1 MILYDG
7 NCIGCTCLP
16 IPRGISVLRAP
27 PSPRL
32 RTASL
37 KGAHAN
43 SGSFNL
49 QGPGAPGATGH
60 VAGAAFEEANE
71 TEG

>member
-1 MILYDG
+1 M
-7 NCIGCTCLP
+7 
-16 IPRGISVLRAP
+16 VW
-27 PSPRL
+27 SPEERL

-49 QGPGAPGATGH
+49 QGPGAPGAESHRTCL
-60 VAGAAFEEANE
+60 AFEKKAFEEANE